1 MKNTVDR
8 VIPLWENQI
17 QRKIAD
23 NKRVIVVSH
32 KNTMR
37 AMFGYLQ
44 GSDEENIKKMQIAN
58 ALPIVYE
65 FDQNM
70 QYINN
75 YILLD

>member
-1 MKNTVDR
+1 M
-8 VIPLWENQI
+8 PSY
-17 QRKIAD
+17 KILGIYSFA
-23 NKRVIVVSH
+23 
-32 KNTMR
+32 
-37 AMFGYLQ
+37 
-44 GSDEENIKKMQIAN
+44 ENIKKMQIAN